1 VNKKSLES
9 SIDDSEI
16 IEKISKKYFS
26 EIEYYVPHLQQS
38 LFDFQNEF
46 CDTWKN
52 FVNSNISLYN
62 NFGTQSGLNS
72 ILSKPSQKLIEDIN
86 NEIIQ
91 YRSMYHKIIIKSI
104 ESGKENVKVW
114 NDNAK
119 IIDELNEKAIKF
131 WSDMFS
137 QKSADK
143 TTDKS
148 I

>member
-1 VNKKSLES
+1 MES

-26 EIEYYVPHLQQS
+26 EIEYYVSHLQQS
-38 LFDFQNEF
+38 LFDFQNEYYK
-46 CDTWKN
+46 TWKN
-52 FVNSNISLYN
+52 FVNSNISLYK
-62 NFGTQSGLNS
+62 NFGTQSGLNF
-72 ILSKPSQKLIEDIN
+72 ILSESSQKLIEDIN

-91 YRSMYHKIIIKSI
+91 YRSMYHKIITKSI

>member
-1 VNKKSLES
+1 
-9 SIDDSEI
+9 
-16 IEKISKKYFS
+16 
-26 EIEYYVPHLQQS
+26 
-38 LFDFQNEF
+38 
-46 CDTWKN
+46 
-52 FVNSNISLYN
+52 
-62 NFGTQSGLNS
+62 
-72 ILSKPSQKLIEDIN
+72 
-86 NEIIQ
+86 
-91 YRSMYHKIIIKSI
+91 MYHKIITKSI

>member
-1 VNKKSLES
+1 MNKKSLES

-38 LFDFQNEF
+38 LFDFQNEYYK
-46 CDTWKN
+46 TWKN

-104 ESGKENVKVW
+104 ESGKENTTVW
-114 NDNAK
+114 NEYVK
-119 IIDELNEKAIKF
+119 LLDEQNEKILQF
-131 WSDMFS
+131 WSSIFS
-137 QKSADK
+137 KK
-143 TTDKS
+143 
-148 I
+148 